1 MRKRSKQ
8 KDELETVKIS
18 KAISLIGLA
27 TAIINLIN
35 TIVINVIVMGSLFI
49 TLAKLERRLRD
60 DKRKE
65 NRENNSLS
73 H

>member
-1 MRKRSKQ
+1 MKV
-8 KDELETVKIS
+8 LEIITS
-18 KAISLIGLA
+18 
-27 TAIINLIN
+27 IIN
-35 TIVINVIVMGSLFI
+35 VVVMGSLLI
-49 TLAKLERRLRD
+49 TLTKLERRLRD

>member
-1 MRKRSKQ
+1 MKV
-8 KDELETVKIS
+8 LEIITN
-18 KAISLIGLA
+18 
-27 TAIINLIN
+27 IIN
-35 TIVINVIVMGSLFI
+35 VVVMGSLLI
-49 TLAKLERRLRD
+49 TLTKLERRLRD

>member
-1 MRKRSKQ
+1 MKV
-8 KDELETVKIS
+8 LE
-18 KAISLIGLA
+18 
-27 TAIINLIN
+27 II
-35 TIVINVIVMGSLFI
+35 TSVINVIVMGSLFI

-73 H
+73 D

>member
-1 MRKRSKQ
+1 MKV
-8 KDELETVKIS
+8 LEIITS
-18 KAISLIGLA
+18 
-27 TAIINLIN
+27 IIN
-35 TIVINVIVMGSLFI
+35 VVVMGTLLI
-49 TLAKLERRLRD
+49 TLTKLERRLRD

>member
-1 MRKRSKQ
+1 MRV
-8 KDELETVKIS
+8 LEILIS
-18 KAISLIGLA
+18 
-27 TAIINLIN
+27 
-35 TIVINVIVMGSLFI
+35 VINVIVMGSLLI

>member
-1 MRKRSKQ
+1 MKV
-8 KDELETVKIS
+8 LEIIIS
-18 KAISLIGLA
+18 
-27 TAIINLIN
+27 IIN
-35 TIVINVIVMGSLFI
+35 VVVMGSLFI
-49 TLAKLERRLRD
+49 TLTKLERRLRD

>member
-1 MRKRSKQ
+1 MKV
-8 KDELETVKIS
+8 LE
-18 KAISLIGLA
+18 
-27 TAIINLIN
+27 II
-35 TIVINVIVMGSLFI
+35 TSVINVVVMGSLLI
-49 TLAKLERRLRD
+49 TLTKLERRLRD